1 MIMQMIM
8 KFDKDLKH
16 SVHSRSDNLSQVM
29 AHLMGPDLI
38 NLGTALLWHY
48 IWLDQFK
55 AAAVFAI
62 KFSFAFKLSIAMS
75 TAQLAQSSTC
85 SLLLIVGTNLIC
97 STSQL
102 AQRCQEHDLH
112 KALPAAF
119 HSTVGTNLF
128 FYCPLILWLSK
139 IMQIGL

>member
-1 MIMQMIM
+1 MIM

-85 SLLLIVGTNLIC
+85 SLSLNSWNKFDLFNITTCTKL
-97 STSQL
+97 STARL
-102 AQRCQEHDLH
+102 AQSSTCSLSLNSWNKFVFLLSIDSM
-112 KALPAAF
+112 AF
-119 HSTVGTNLF
+119 KN
-128 FYCPLILWLSK
+128 
-139 IMQIGL
+139 